1 MSKNDKNQKLTAY
14 ESYKKIESEIKF
26 QTNLLEK
33 SNPTIRCP
41 IHQYNYSKTCRQC
54 KKIVVEEV
62 PTYQEKSINM
72 DKYHYDVGDRGDNII
87 PIRGENAIS
96 NMNSLPKLGICL
108 VGDSPASKSYVNR
121 KLKACQEINIDAEL
135 FNFSENVEQDQLI
148 KHIQSMN
155 HDGILVQLP
164 LPLHLNKL
172 DIIHSIPY
180 EKDVDCLH
188 MHNLQRILVYGELC
202 EMLPCT
208 PAAVL
213 QILDYYDVNVIGK
226 KVTVIGRS
234 FLVGLPLSLLLQ
246 KRNATVTVCHRETL
260 NLDQHIMN
268 ADIVISAAG
277 HPKLVRNVK
286 QGAIVIDVGISQGE
300 KKGRIVGDVDIDV
313 VKNQASLITPVPG
326 GVGPMTVCMLM
337 RNLCNIWKKKQGQP
351 VYINP
356 KLSDA
361 YLND

>member
-1 MSKNDKNQKLTAY
+1 MIFNGNQLANSILQTLRVTSK
-14 ESYKKIESEIKF
+14 IK
-26 QTNLLEK
+26 
-33 SNPTIRCP
+33 
-41 IHQYNYSKTCRQC
+41 
-54 KKIVVEEV
+54 
-62 PTYQEKSINM
+62 
-72 DKYHYDVGDRGDNII
+72 
-87 PIRGENAIS
+87 
-96 NMNSLPKLGICL
+96 PKLGICL

-300 KKGRIVGDVDIDV
+300 QKGRIVGDVDFNV
-313 VKNQASLITPVPG
+313 VKNQASIITPVPG
-326 GVGPMTVCMLM
+326 GVGPMTICMLM